1 MIPSVK
7 SFPPFLV
14 LLLLASSGLAADP
27 ATPTAPLAGGNRLAY
42 LDDPTPYW
50 PMPQSPKLTTPQ
62 WVGDA
67 GVEAV
72 VVLAIDDMRDPAKYE
87 AFLRPI
93 LERLKRIDW
102 RAPVSIMT
110 NTVAVDDPHF
120 AGWLKEGLSIE
131 SHTLTHPCPLLG
143 KANFAEAA
151 RTVHESIDLL
161 AKIPGNQPVAFR
173 MPCCDSMNSASP
185 RFYTEI
191 FHQPSVEGRYLAID
205 SSVFTLPPD
214 PRFKKYFPDEM
225 RPPMKRSLGDYAG
238 YIEDYPYPYTIG
250 NLSWE
255 LPCIVPSDWESFNIQ
270 GPKTQ
275 VMLDDWKAALDD
287 VVKKQGVFTAVFHP
301 HGWSGPE
308 QWVEL
313 IDYAQQTYGKKVLF
327 LNFREVLA
335 RLEKNALGGRAL
347 RNADGTP
354 GGVRMLDLNGDRM
367 MDVVIGGAK
376 PTTRV
381 WRPEGQKW
389 VEEATPFQP
398 EQAAFGMLLVDSDS
412 SGKNRFS
419 PGALSKDRV
428 WRWSESMLMRPEAG
442 KPLDP
447 LRGQR
452 SGMWVTAEPLEAGLA
467 DVPEKG
473 RLLRDFDRDGS
484 CELLAGDKILAYDV
498 KEKKWKP
505 ADFQLPPGCAVLD
518 KEGRDNG
525 LRFADLN
532 GDGFDDVIQ
541 SNGEGYAIYLWAG
554 VVKKGLGW
562 NQGWPHLVA
571 KGPASTDY
579 AKARVLP
586 FMIEGR
592 NNGAWFHDKS
602 IVWQNEAIAPLGV
615 VSVART
621 FQELIA
627 FDVPPPLS
635 PEKTLAALRP
645 APGFTVELVVS
656 EPLIDSPVYFD
667 WDAAGR
673 LWVVEMRDY
682 PLGLDGKGKPGGMI
696 KLLTS
701 SKGDGH
707 YDKATVFMEDIPYP
721 NSLMPWR
728 NGVLVAS
735 APDIFFAADTD
746 GDGRADERRVVFTG
760 FKEGNQQHRL
770 NGFEWG
776 LDGWVYGANGNSGG
790 TVTAVAKPGGQP
802 VAISGRDFR
811 FRPDSG
817 EFEAESGETQYGRK
831 RDDWGHWFGNNNSS
845 WVWHYPLSDA
855 YLRRNP
861 KLAVKTTKQM
871 LANYPDPSRVFPVS
885 ALPLRFNQP
894 QSLGHLTSG
903 CSATPYR
910 DELFGADFAT
920 SVFISEPVHNLV
932 HREVLTPAGETFT
945 SKRADSEQDREFLAS
960 TDPWFRPTTLK
971 TGPDGALYVADFYR
985 FAIEHPEWIAPET
998 QSRLDLRAGADRGH
1012 IYRVYP
1018 AGAKLRAVPN
1028 LAQLNNAVLA
1038 AALDSPSGWQRDTV
1052 QRLLYERQAKETAPA
1067 LRQLATS
1074 AQSPKVRLQALA
1086 SLGTL
1091 QALDEATVRTALKD
1105 AHPEVRMQALRS
1117 SEELAATARELLP
1130 AVLACADDAEFVVRR
1145 QLALT
1150 LGALHDERATAALA
1164 KLAERDGADPA
1175 MRIAIQTSLPPAS
1188 PLFAKLSK
1196 AAPSAPA
1203 PKIELPKPSTPDRA
1217 KVLANYAV
1225 VSTLK
1230 GDAQRGHTLFQ
1241 AQCAICHRLKNEGK
1255 EVGPDLGMANDKPL
1269 DWLLTAILDPNA
1281 AIEERY
1287 RSQTL
1292 TFKAGGEVT
1301 GILSTETANN
1311 VVVRLP
1317 GGTDLPILRSDIAT
1331 QKPTGKSLMPDGM
1344 ETVFKPQD
1352 IADLIA
1358 WLRAR

>member
-1 MIPSVK
+1 
-7 SFPPFLV
+7 
-14 LLLLASSGLAADP
+14 
-27 ATPTAPLAGGNRLAY
+27 
-42 LDDPTPYW
+42 
-50 PMPQSPKLTTPQ
+50 
-62 WVGDA
+62 
-67 GVEAV
+67 
-72 VVLAIDDMRDPAKYE
+72 
-87 AFLRPI
+87 
-93 LERLKRIDW
+93 
-102 RAPVSIMT
+102 
-110 NTVAVDDPHF
+110 
-120 AGWLKEGLSIE
+120 
-131 SHTLTHPCPLLG
+131 
-143 KANFAEAA
+143 
-151 RTVHESIDLL
+151 
-161 AKIPGNQPVAFR
+161 
-173 MPCCDSMNSASP
+173 MNSASP
-185 RFYTEI
+185 RFYAEI
-191 FHQPSVEGRYLAID
+191 MHQPSAERRYLAID
-205 SSVFTLPPD
+205 SSVFTLPAD
-214 PRFKKYFPDEM
+214 PRFRKYFPDEM

-238 YIEDYPYPYTIG
+238 YIDDYPYPYTIG

-255 LPCIVPSDWESFNIQ
+255 LPCIVPSDWESFNMQ

-313 IDYAQQTYGKKVLF
+313 IDYAQQTYGTKVLF

-354 GGVRMLDLNGDRM
+354 GGVRMMDLDGDGL
-367 MDVVIGGAK
+367 MDFLLSGAK
-376 PTTRV
+376 PTTRI
-381 WRPEGQKW
+381 WRDDRHGW
-389 VEEATPFQP
+389 VDYGTPFQT
-398 EQAAFGMLLVDSDS
+398 ERVSFGLIPLRS
-412 SGKNRFS
+412 SPPADQGS
-419 PGALSKDRV
+419 PGAISKDRA
-428 WRWSESMLMRPEAG
+428 WGWMENLGPKDKRLRALAGPLGGRWMELSAVAEG
-442 KPLDP
+442 LD
-447 LRGQR
+447 
-452 SGMWVTAEPLEAGLA
+452 A
-467 DVPEKG
+467 VPEQG
-473 RLLRDFDRDGS
+473 RVLRDFDNDGFS
-484 CELLAGDKILAYDV
+484 ELLAGHQIFAYDR

-505 ADFQLPPGCAVLD
+505 SDFQLPPDCAVLD
-518 KEGRDNG
+518 KDGRDNG

-554 VVKKGLGW
+554 VVKKNLGW
-562 NQGWPHLVA
+562 AQGWPHLVA
-571 KGPASTDY
+571 KGPASNDY

-586 FMIEGR
+586 FVLEGR
-592 NNGAWFHDKS
+592 NNGAWFHGKS
-602 IVWQNEAIAPLGV
+602 VVWQNEALAPLGV

-645 APGFTVELVVS
+645 TPGFTVERVAA

-673 LWVVEMRDY
+673 LWLVEMRDY
-682 PLGLDGKGKPGGMI
+682 PLGVDGHGKPGGVI

-707 YDKATVFMEDIPYP
+707 YDKATVFLEDIPYP

-728 NGVLVAS
+728 NGILIAA

-776 LDGWVYGANGNSGG
+776 LDGWIYAANGNSGG
-790 TVTAVAKPGGQP
+790 TVAGIAKPGGKP
-802 VAISGRDFR
+802 VPISGRDFR

-831 RDDWGHWFGNNNSS
+831 RDDWGHWFGNNNSF

-861 KLAVKTTKQM
+861 KVAVKTTKQM

-910 DELFGADFAT
+910 DELFGPDFAT

-945 SKRADSEQDREFLAS
+945 SKRADSEHDREFLAS

-971 TGPDGALYVADFYR
+971 TGPDGALYIADFYR

-998 QSRLDLRAGADRGH
+998 QSRLDLRAGADKGH

-1018 AGAKLRAVPN
+1018 AGAKLRPVPN
-1028 LAQLNNAVLA
+1028 LAQLDNAALA
-1038 AALDSPSGWQRDTV
+1038 AALDSPNGWQRDTV

-1067 LRQLATS
+1067 LRQLATGV
-1074 AQSPKVRLQALA
+1074 ASPKVRLQALA

-1091 QALDEATVRTALKD
+1091 QALDEATIRAVLKD

-1117 SEELAATARELLP
+1117 GEELAATARELLP
-1130 AVLACADDAEFVVRR
+1130 AVLACADDPDFAVRR

-1150 LGALHDERATAALA
+1150 LGAFSDERATAALA

-1175 MRIAIQTSLPPAS
+1175 MRIAIQTSLSPES
-1188 PLFAKLSK
+1188 PLFAKLSQ
-1196 AAPSAPA
+1196 AAPAAPV

-1225 VSTLK
+1225 VGTLI
-1230 GDAQRGHTLFQ
+1230 GDAARGHTLFQ

-1281 AIEERY
+1281 AVEERY

-1292 TFKAGGEVT
+1292 TLKT
-1301 GILSTETANN
+1301 GAEITGLLSTETANN
-1311 VVVRLP
+1311 VVVRLA
-1317 GGTDLPILRSDIAT
+1317 GGADLPILRSDLAS

-1352 IADLIA
+1352 LADLIA